1 MKLIGPIYF
10 LHNLHGYYLV
20 VDVFILILNYDN
32 AGSSLNDGVI
42 ISQICV
48 AKERRIFVL

>member
-10 LHNLHGYYLV
+10 LHNLHGHFVV
-20 VDVFILILNYDN
+20 VDVFILVLNYDN
-32 AGSSLNDGVI
+32 AGSSLNDRVI

-48 AKERRIFVL
+48 AKELRIFVL